1 MSHIVVSA
9 QHGTTGVVLGES
21 VRGAA
26 DEPIGKPTEVVGV
39 ITGKE
44 VGDALVE
51 T

>member
-9 QHGTTGVVLGES
+9 QHGTTGAALGKS
-21 VRGAA
+21 VKGAA
-26 DEPIGKPTEVVGV
+26 DELIGKATEVVGV
-39 ITGKE
+39 VTGKE